1 MSVRELRSAE
11 WFSKHDRDGV
21 VHRSGLLLQGLPE
34 DVVSGRPVIGIANS
48 WSELTPCNAHL
59 RAVADAVK
67 RGVWESGGLPLE
79 FPTISLGEQMIRPTA
94 MFLRNLM
101 SMDVEEVLRANP
113 LDGVVLLGGC
123 DKTTPAQLMGAASV
137 DLPAIVVTGGPQLSA
152 HCGGEQL
159 GSGTDLW
166 RKSESV
172 RAGDISADEFFALEG
187 CAIRSMGHCMSMG
200 TASTMACLTEAL
212 GVQLPGGA
220 AWPAADSRRL
230 RLAQLS
236 GRRIVEMVSDG
247 VNLSTFLTRAAFEN
261 AIVALAAIGGS
272 TNAVVHL
279 LALAGRAGV
288 MLELDDF
295 DRLARPVPTLVNL
308 KPSGEF
314 LMEDFA
320 YAGGMPAVMFEL
332 APLLHGDAP
341 TVSGRSVAENCRFQ
355 ETTDRRVVWPLS
367 GPLQPPGS
375 GTAVLHGNLCPNGA
389 VIKQSAATASLLTH
403 RGRAIVFDS
412 VQDYNAARDDP
423 DLAVDETSVLVVRNA
438 GPRGYPGMPEVG
450 NLQLPRVLLE
460 RGVTDIVRISDARMS
475 GTAYGTIVLHV
486 APEAAIGGPLAL
498 VETGDFI
505 TLDLPSR
512 TLDVEVGEEELR
524 RRRDSWRPSVGAVA
538 DRGYAQLFREHV
550 LQADRGVDFDFLVGG
565 SGHAVPPE
573 SH

>member
-1 MSVRELRSAE
+1 MPELRSAA
-11 WFSKHDRDGV
+11 WFSKRDRDGV
-21 VHRSGLLLQGLPE
+21 VHRSGLLLEGFPA
-34 DVVSGRPVIGIANS
+34 DVASGRPVIGIANS

-59 RAVADAVK
+59 KAVADAVK

-152 HCGGEQL
+152 HCGAEQL

-166 RKSESV
+166 RKSESA
-172 RAGDISADEFFALEG
+172 RAGDISEDDFFALEA
-187 CAIRSMGHCMSMG
+187 CAVRSMGHCMSMG

-220 AWPAADSRRL
+220 AWPAPDSRRL

-236 GRRIVEMVSDG
+236 GRRIVEMVTDG
-247 VNLSTFLTRAAFEN
+247 VNLSTFLTRESFEN
-261 AIVALAAIGGS
+261 AIVVLAAIGGS

-288 MLELDDF
+288 PLELADF

-320 YAGGMPAVMFEL
+320 YAGGMPSVMFEL
-332 APLLHGDAP
+332 APLLHGDAS
-341 TVSGRSVAENCRFQ
+341 TVSGRSLAENCRAQ
-355 ETTDRRVVWPLS
+355 STTAPQVIRPLS
-367 GPLQPPGS
+367 NPLRPPGS
-375 GTAVLHGNLCPNGA
+375 GTAVLHGNICPSGA
-389 VIKQSAATASLLTH
+389 VIKQSAATPSLLTH
-403 RGRAIVFDS
+403 RGRAVVFDS

-423 DLAVDETSVLVVRNA
+423 GLAVDESSVLVVRNA

-460 RGVTDIVRISDARMS
+460 RGITDIVRISDARMS

-498 VETGDFI
+498 VHTGDFI
-505 TLDLPSR
+505 V
-512 TLDVEVGEEELR
+512 LDVPARKLHLEVSDDELQHR
-524 RRRDSWRPSVGAVA
+524 RSRWRAHVSDGA
-538 DRGYAQLFREHV
+538 DRGYAHLFREHV